1 MAYGSMTVENS
12 LFQNSVLEF
21 PVENNGNHENLIP
34 TWESDM
40 LLRCQKKKK
49 KKKKSE
55 NPSLNTSMTL
65 TRDY

>member
-1 MAYGSMTVENS
+1 MAYGSTTAESS

-21 PVENNGNHENLIP
+21 LVANNGNHENLIH

-49 KKKKSE
+49 KKVK
-55 NPSLNTSMTL
+55 TL
-65 TRDY
+65 R